1 MRCLPDLQVVHN
13 NLGGRVDHVAIFQLE
28 PENYAMSTIIEF
40 IRRLRRLLGRR
51 RAVPESVAYRA
62 EVLELVRAMQVE
74 LPSGTDPASTT
85 LRRVLNRSYRNTG
98 SNDYTESEDY
108 LTQVVSN
115 TGVEHIVDLDQS
127 EWAQLSTGL
136 WCCTVG
142 AFSYVAVAH
151 DALPVTLRIRHYWW
165 TGDQGGGCD
174 GHSDDLRDVKLELL
188 ADGTVTEL

>member
-1 MRCLPDLQVVHN
+1 
-13 NLGGRVDHVAIFQLE
+13 
-28 PENYAMSTIIEF
+28 MSTIIEF

-174 GHSDDLRDVKLELL
+174 GHSDDLRDVKLKLL